1 MVGRPRLHTNQ
12 ADKQFAYR
20 QRQRAQR
27 DTELEQIA
35 AWKRVRDAA
44 TQSGVLIGDESDFEA
59 ARKIIGRG
67 PI

>member
-1 MVGRPRLHTNQ
+1 MAGRPRLHPNQ

-27 DTELEQIA
+27 DAELLQLD

-44 TQSGVLIGDESDFEA
+44 TANGVLIGDESEFEA
-59 ARKIIGRG
+59 AQKIIGRG